1 MPQTLRNILWGVGLC
16 LTIFGLVFA
25 ITMNKMGTESVL
37 TLLPTLV
44 GLAIIVCLLVS
55 SLIQEVVTDMMQ
67 QLQDM
72 KPTKSADQPTDPN
85 PENKTAA
92 D

>member
-1 MPQTLRNILWGVGLC
+1 MPQMLRNILWAVGLC
-16 LTIFGLVFA
+16 LAVFGLVFA
-25 ITMNKMGTESVL
+25 ITMNKLGTESVL
-37 TLLPTLV
+37 TLLPTLI

-55 SLIQEVVTDMMQ
+55 SLIQEVVTDMVR

-72 KPTKSADQPTDPN
+72 KPAKSDEPPVDPTT
-85 PENKTAA
+85 ENKTAA